1 MITINYESMNV
12 NTQISNATSQIYK
25 KMQINFM
32 NYQPINLNT

>member
-12 NTQISNATSQIYK
+12 NTQISNATSQMYK
-25 KMQINFM
+25 KMQISFM